1 MCVALK
7 DRALVRMS
15 GADAET
21 LLQDVISCDV
31 VDLQAG
37 HARPGALLTPQ
48 GKILFEFLISRSGE
62 DGFLLDLSGEI
73 SSGFI
78 QRMTLYKL
86 RAKVTIEAVDEQPVH
101 ACWAGERP
109 EEALFDERFP
119 DGVDVYRLYG
129 ASPSESGTLSDY
141 DRIRIESG
149 VAEAGRDYEISDAFP
164 HDVLMD
170 LNNGISRGKGCY
182 VGQEVVSR
190 MQHRGTA
197 RRRVAL
203 VISDQPLPESGT
215 SIEAG
220 GRPMGQLGTVV
231 DKEALAIVRT
241 DRVASALDKGQPIT
255 ANGTTLHLKLPAWT
269 GLQFPTADQAVG
281 EPTP

>member
-37 HARPGALLTPQ
+37 HARSGALLTPQ

-149 VAEAGRDYEISDAFP
+149 VAEAGRDYELSDAFP

-170 LNNGISRGKGCY
+170 LNNGISRGKGVLCRPGGGFAHAAPWY
-182 VGQEVVSR
+182 G
-190 MQHRGTA
+190 A
-197 RRRVAL
+197 A
-203 VISDQPLPESGT
+203 
-215 SIEAG
+215 AG
-220 GRPMGQLGTVV
+220 GPGHLGSTASRERHFDRSRRPPHG
-231 DKEALAIVRT
+231 
-241 DRVASALDKGQPIT
+241 
-255 ANGTTLHLKLPAWT
+255 PARH
-269 GLQFPTADQAVG
+269 GG
-281 EPTP
+281 

>member
-31 VDLQAG
+31 VDLPAG

-48 GKILFEFLISRSGE
+48 GKILFEFLISRSGD
-62 DGFLLDLSGEI
+62 DGFLLDLSGET

-86 RAKVTIEAVDEQPVH
+86 RAKVTIEAVDEQQVH

-109 EEALFDERFP
+109 DGAFADERFP

-141 DRIRIESG
+141 DGIRIESG
-149 VAEAGRDYEISDAFP
+149 VAEAGRDYDLSDAFP

-203 VISDQPLPESGT
+203 VTSDQPLPETGA

-220 GRPMGQLGTVV
+220 GRAMGQLGTVV
-231 DKEALAIVRT
+231 ENRALAIVRT
-241 DRVASALDKGQPIT
+241 DRVASALDKEQPIT
-255 ANGTTLHLKLPAWT
+255 ADGTMLNLTLPVWT
-269 GLQFPTADQAVG
+269 GLQFPTKDTAVG
-281 EPTP
+281 EAAP